1 MSAPLRPARY
11 LVALTHN
18 LHARNFLA
26 SGCLDEL
33 TGRGHELHLLVPGAL
48 REAIGTPPAV
58 RRALAVEALEPYVG
72 GRLRTFLRR
81 RWRVGSFSAR
91 RHLKTY
97 RHKIRLARGSPTFA
111 LQLGAFSLL
120 GRFGDVEA
128 MWRRWEERL
137 APRRSALALVR
148 AVAPDVLF
156 APTLIHDG
164 AEIEL
169 VKAARRLGVPS
180 VGFASSWD
188 TLTSKGAFAVRP
200 DYLLVWGAENRRHA
214 VVYHGFEEAR
224 VIVTGA
230 PHLDVYADGFEA
242 EPRAEF
248 LARRGI
254 PADHRVLLFAGTT
267 VTYWEDEPRLLR
279 ALSEAIEDGRLKRC
293 VIWYRPHPRRPLR
306 ELPDVRG
313 LPHVVLD
320 DQASRQK
327 AEGIS
332 SYSMRPEDLR
342 HYRGLMDAV
351 DGVVTAFST
360 MIVEAALRGKPSL
373 VIGFGV
379 DQAHA
384 GRLVQHAE
392 YEHSLHLLSTPGVVL
407 CRSLEALLHETQRVC
422 AGEYAELADA
432 LRARADAIA
441 RNRDGGARTRIVDAL
456 ERLAGERRAGR
467 P

>member
-1 MSAPLRPARY
+1 MSAPARY

-18 LHARNFLA
+18 LHVRNFLA

-48 REAIGTPPAV
+48 RAAIGAPTAV
-58 RRALAVEALEPYVG
+58 RRALAVEPLEPYLG
-72 GRLRTFLRR
+72 GRLRNFLRR
-81 RWRVGSFSAR
+81 RWRVGSFAAR

-97 RHKIRLARGSPTFA
+97 RHKIRLASGSPSFA
-111 LQLGAFSLL
+111 LQLRAFSLL
-120 GRFGDVEA
+120 GRFGDVET
-128 MWRRWEERL
+128 MWQRWEDRL

-148 AVAPDVLF
+148 RVAPDVLF
-156 APTLIHDG
+156 TPTLIHDG

-200 DYLLVWGAENRRHA
+200 GYLLVWGAENRRHA
-214 VVYHGFEEAR
+214 VAYHGFDEGR
-224 VIVTGA
+224 VIATGA

-242 EPRAEF
+242 EPRPEF
-248 LARRGI
+248 LARRGV
-254 PADHRVLLFAGTT
+254 PPDRRVLLFAGTT

-279 ALSEAIEDGRLKRC
+279 ALSEAIEDGRLKDC
-293 VIWYRPHPRRPLR
+293 VIWYRPHPRRPPR
-306 ELPDVRG
+306 DLPDVRS
-313 LPHVVLD
+313 LPHVVMD
-320 DQASRQK
+320 DQARRQK

-342 HYRGLMDAV
+342 HYRSLMDAV

-379 DQAHA
+379 DHTNT
-384 GRLVQHAE
+384 GRLIQHAE

-407 CRSLEALLHETQRVC
+407 CRSLEELLREAQRVC
-422 AGEYAELADA
+422 AGEYAELHDA

-441 RNRDGGARTRIVDAL
+441 RNRDGRARERIVDAL
-456 ERLAGERRAGR
+456 ERIAAEHRRAR
-467 P
+467 A